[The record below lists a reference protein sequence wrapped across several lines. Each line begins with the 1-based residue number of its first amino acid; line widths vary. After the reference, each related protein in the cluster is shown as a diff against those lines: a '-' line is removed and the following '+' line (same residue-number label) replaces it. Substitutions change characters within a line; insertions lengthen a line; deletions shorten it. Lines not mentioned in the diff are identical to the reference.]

1 MAKPMESGEML
12 VASDAFS
19 FPSLRVTG
27 QPNQE
32 AQSDRISDEVL
43 SGWVSES
50 APENGA
56 ATPPDPHFPVTI
68 VTSRYGSEKFFNA
81 IIVTNHTINYTC

>member
-19 FPSLRVTG
+19 FPSLRVPG

-56 ATPPDPHFPVTI
+56 ATPPDPHFPVTLL
-68 VTSRYGSEKFFNA
+68 R
-81 IIVTNHTINYTC
+81 NHSYLSVWLRKVF

>member
-1 MAKPMESGEML
+1 ML

-19 FPSLRVTG
+19 FPSLRATA

-50 APENGA
+50 APENR
-56 ATPPDPHFPVTI
+56 TVPLLLLTLTFL
-68 VTSRYGSEKFFNA
+68 
-81 IIVTNHTINYTC
+81 

>member
-43 SGWVSES
+43 LGWVSES
-50 APENGA
+50 APLR
-56 ATPPDPHFPVTI
+56 TVPLLLLTLTFL
-68 VTSRYGSEKFFNA
+68 
-81 IIVTNHTINYTC
+81 